1 MSCIEY
7 EVLTVL
13 NVEIAASCVEPHC
26 SLMGMCEYF
35 GGTAVS
41 VTIVISVHC
50 SEYGSIIFL
59 WNIVTHD
66 IISQKD
72 VILCTRSPS
81 VPNMPRCAQSGR
93 RTFGIWVGF
102 IESYIVVTV

>member
-7 EVLTVL
+7 EVLTLL
-13 NVEIAASCVEPHC
+13 NDEIAAACLETHC

-35 GGTAVS
+35 GGTAASIVM
-41 VTIVISVHC
+41 VISVRC
-50 SEYGSIIFL
+50 CEYGSIRFL

-72 VILCTRSPS
+72 VILCTRSQS
-81 VPNMPRCAQSGR
+81 VPDVPRHA
-93 RTFGIWVGF
+93 
-102 IESYIVVTV
+102 